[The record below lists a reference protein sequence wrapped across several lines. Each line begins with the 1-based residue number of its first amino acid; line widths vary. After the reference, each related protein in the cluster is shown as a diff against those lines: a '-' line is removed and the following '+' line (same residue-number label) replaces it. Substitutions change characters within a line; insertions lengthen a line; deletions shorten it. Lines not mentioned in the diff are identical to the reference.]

1 MLQFVFLSH
10 ALKQVKLSKLFQLYH
25 KKCISYLH
33 LKANMMIENMDL
45 SVDPCDDF
53 YHFTCGG
60 YIKNARLTESKSS
73 KTLFN
78 DLAEKLSISVGG

>member
-1 MLQFVFLSH
+1 
-10 ALKQVKLSKLFQLYH
+10 
-25 KKCISYLH
+25 
-33 LKANMMIENMDL
+33 MIENMDL